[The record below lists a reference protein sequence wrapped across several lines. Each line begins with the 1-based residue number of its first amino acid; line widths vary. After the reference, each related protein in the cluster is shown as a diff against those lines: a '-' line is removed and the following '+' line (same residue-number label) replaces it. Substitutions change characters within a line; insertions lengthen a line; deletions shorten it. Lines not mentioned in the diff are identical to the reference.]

1 MSVGSDYR
9 LPGKEKKKKKKGCLE
24 NMTFARRRSR
34 EN

>member
-9 LPGKEKKKKKKGCLE
+9 LPGKEKKKKGCLE